1 MMIGIIVVLY
11 LLAMS
16 VAARFIFL
24 RWVAAGERAIA
35 SRERQLQDKQ
45 QQLLQLKEDWRNA
58 EKVAQETFALYDM
71 MQEISKHL
79 TDEEALLAFK
89 SKLRENIFFEDCRL
103 LDPLSAELKALQAAG
118 EWQVYPLRA
127 KNRQLGFLVVKGVAD
142 NDREKVTILANQF
155 ALALQRISLYA
166 EVERLAMTDSLTEIH
181 TRRYVLQRL
190 DEELLRAQARQ
201 AVLSLLMIDVDHF
214 KAIND
219 HYGHLTGD
227 FVLKEIGRL
236 IRENI
241 REIDIC
247 GRYGG
252 EEFCVVL
259 PDTNE
264 EGASFAAERIR
275 LAIEKQKI
283 QAYDAL
289 LQVTVSAGCS
299 TFPLD
304 GKELTD
310 LVDRADWALYKAK
323 KEGRNRVYSATV
335 LKKKS

>member
-1 MMIGIIVVLY
+1 MTGMVITLY
-11 LLAMS
+11 LLAL
-16 VAARFIFL
+16 AAEARFIFL
-24 RWVAAGERAIA
+24 RWVSAGEQAIA
-35 SRERQLQDKQ
+35 FRERQLQEKQ
-45 QQLLQLKEDWRNA
+45 QQQVQLKEDWRNA
-58 EKVAQETFALYDM
+58 EKIAQETFTLYDM

-79 TDEEALLAFK
+79 TDAEALLAFK

-103 LDPLSAELKALQAAG
+103 LDPLSAELKTLQAAN

-127 KNRQLGFLVVKGVAD
+127 KNRHLGFLVVKGVAD
-142 NDREKVTILANQF
+142 KDQEKVTILAHQF
-155 ALALQRISLYA
+155 ALALQRIRLYE

-190 DEELLRAQARQ
+190 EEELLRAKARQ

-227 FVLKEIGRL
+227 FVLKEVGRL

-264 EGASFAAERIR
+264 EGAPFAAERIR

-289 LQVTVSAGCS
+289 LQVTVSIGCS

-304 GKELTD
+304 GKDLTD

-323 KEGRNRVYSATV
+323 KGGRNRVHSATAS
-335 LKKKS
+335 KKES